1 MMVQNFMASLPNTHF
16 FMHDFNLAR
25 NFNQEALSKLLIS
38 VFPIHSILFY
48 FGNLYAILDKLAE
61 AGVTLTFHR
70 AYNSLIGLT
79 GYTLKTG
86 SDAQLMS
93 IAERW
98 GYRID
103 QYTDFDPTS
112 FNTLHCDPCDCSN
125 SLRCPCSS
133 STKSVSGTGPH
144 CSFVRRAFL
153 LQCMTHWTNRAAL
166 LHLQVHLQ
174 ECGSIF

>member
-48 FGNLYAILDKLAE
+48 FGNLYAILDKLSE

-112 FNTLHCDPCDCSN
+112 FNTVIPVTAPILSDALAAPAQNPYQAQGLTAAS
-125 SLRCPCSS
+125 SAGPSS
-133 STKSVSGTGPH
+133 SN
-144 CSFVRRAFL
+144 A
-153 LQCMTHWTNRAAL
+153 
-166 LHLQVHLQ
+166 
-174 ECGSIF
+174 

>member
-1 MMVQNFMASLPNTHF
+1 MASLPNTHF

-61 AGVTLTFHR
+61 EGVTLTFHR
-70 AYNSLIGLT
+70 AYNTLIGLT

-86 SDAQLMS
+86 SDQQLMS
-93 IAERW
+93 IAEYW
-98 GYRID
+98 GYRIE

-112 FNTLHCDPCDCSN
+112 FSPVIPVTAPILADALAAPAANPYLTQGLTPAS
-125 SLRCPCSS
+125 SAGPSS
-133 STKSVSGTGPH
+133 SN
-144 CSFVRRAFL
+144 A
-153 LQCMTHWTNRAAL
+153 
-166 LHLQVHLQ
+166 
-174 ECGSIF
+174 